1 MSNNASGRP
10 ASGHSEHFQFTVR
23 ATDDNVSIS
32 RPVSLEDIE
41 RVRRQL
47 AEWETRHPAQPA

>member
-1 MSNNASGRP
+1 MSNNGTGP
-10 ASGHSEHFQFTVR
+10 ASGHSERFRFTVR

-32 RPVSLEDIE
+32 RPVSREDVE

-47 AEWETRHPAQPA
+47 AEWESRSLARPA

>member
-1 MSNNASGRP
+1 MSNNASGP
-10 ASGHSEHFQFTVR
+10 ASGHSGRFHFTVR

-32 RPVSLEDIE
+32 RPVSREDVE

-47 AEWETRHPAQPA
+47 AEWETRHPVQPA

>member
-1 MSNNASGRP
+1 MSNNGTGP
-10 ASGHSEHFQFTVR
+10 ASGHSERFRFTVR

-32 RPVSLEDIE
+32 RPVSPEDID

-47 AEWETRHPAQPA
+47 AEWETRRPAQPA

>member
-1 MSNNASGRP
+1 MSNNASGP
-10 ASGHSEHFQFTVR
+10 ASGHSRRFHFTVR

-32 RPVSLEDIE
+32 RPVSREDVE

-47 AEWETRHPAQPA
+47 AEWESRSLARPA